1 MLRKWKAQ
9 KTNAA
14 LHADGVTR
22 LFRRPFGARECN
34 PARRSGATGM
44 SPTCTVLGSAPNA
57 KRPTEAVK
65 RTRTALLE
73 NELENESKSSAGPAS
88 GRETPLEERRGRLW
102 GSRSGSR
109 RRSLAAA
116 DRIER
121 GFSGQGLSGQGRADD
136 IRAMGQEMETHA
148 RVMPPCLDQR
158 TSDQRIP
165 IPACSLELEAEIRLE
180 TRRIGMTPLE
190 RLGRR
195 RRSYEHR
202 SSDKTSDA
210 RATDGRSRQGPRSRA
225 HITRAGIKQAM
236 SRIKTRMKS
245 SMKNCA
251 VARPPRKLLRVNG
264 LGDKLGYP
272 RATFVPP
279 LIFLLQP

>member
-14 LHADGVTR
+14 LRTDGVTR

-34 PARRSGATGM
+34 PARRGGATGM

-65 RTRTALLE
+65 RTRTAF
-73 NELENESKSSAGPAS
+73 LENESKSSAGPAS
-88 GRETPLEERRGRLW
+88 GRETPLEERRGRPW

-109 RRSLAAA
+109 QGSLAAEG
-116 DRIER
+116 RVER
-121 GFSGQGLSGQGRADD
+121 GFAGQGRADD
-136 IRAMGQEMETHA
+136 IRAMGHETMETHA
-148 RVMPPCLDQR
+148 RVMPPCSDQWI
-158 TSDQRIP
+158 SDQRIP
-165 IPACSLELEAEIRLE
+165 IPARFLELEAEIRLE
-180 TRRIGMTPLE
+180 TRRLGMTPLE

-210 RATDGRSRQGPRSRA
+210 RATDGRSRQGPCSRA

-236 SRIKTRMKS
+236 SRINRIKTRMKTRMKKAPWLGHRES
-245 SMKNCA
+245 SCGLMALATNWA
-251 VARPPRKLLRVNG
+251 ILGRPLCRR
-264 LGDKLGYP
+264 
-272 RATFVPP
+272 
-279 LIFLLQP
+279 